1 MASTVVGVDVGAT
14 SVRGVEVQ
22 SGRTLSASRA
32 ATVPLPVGAVVDGA
46 VVDSGAVADA
56 LRTLWKEGKFSTRK
70 AALVLGGT
78 PKVLVRPA
86 TVPYQRD
93 KKLMG
98 LVVRAEANK
107 VLPVDLEGRHVDFHV
122 LGTRKTTNPEGQ
134 AMEMADVMV
143 VAAEKAPVDNLVAAA
158 QDAKVRPVSVDLTP
172 FALIRL
178 LARVS
183 ANDGSLEVILH
194 VGADTVQLIGV
205 TDGQPAF
212 MQSLNDYAGSRV
224 TATIEENFGLST
236 QDAERIKK
244 ETSERIGTA
253 DDGDVHTVINT
264 WVTALVQAARQQI
277 TSTAQRANRP
287 VGRVWLSGGGA
298 RIGGLATRL
307 GAELEAQ
314 VSVIDPGTWVTKADR
329 LRAASEDGQDLTV
342 ALAAGSR

>member
-22 SGRTLSASRA
+22 SGRSLSARRA
-32 ATVPLPVGAVVDGA
+32 ATVPLPEGAVVDGA
-46 VVDSGAVADA
+46 VEDRAAVTDA

-78 PKVLVRPA
+78 PRVLVRPVTA
-86 TVPYQRD
+86 PYQRD
-93 KKLMG
+93 KKLMD
-98 LVVRAEANK
+98 LVVQAEAK
-107 VLPVDLEGRHVDFHV
+107 KSLPVDLEGRYVDYHV
-122 LGTRKTTNPEGQ
+122 LGSRKTTNSEGK
-134 AMEMADVMV
+134 AMEVADVMV
-143 VAAEKAPVDNLVAAA
+143 VAAEKTPIDELVTAA
-158 QDAKVRPVSVDLTP
+158 QEAKIRPVSVDLTP

-194 VGADTVQLIGV
+194 VGADTIQLIGV

-212 MQSLNDYAGSRV
+212 MQSLNDYAGSRI
-224 TATIEENFGLST
+224 TSTIQENFGLSA
-236 QDAERIKK
+236 QDAERVKQ
-244 ETSERIGTA
+244 ETSERIGTV
-253 DDGDVHTVINT
+253 DDGDVHTLINT

-277 TSTAQRANRP
+277 TSTAQRTGRP

-307 GAELEAQ
+307 GAELDTQ
-314 VSVIDPGTWVTKADR
+314 VSVVDPGTWVTKADR
-329 LRAASEDGQDLTV
+329 LRAASVNGQDLTV